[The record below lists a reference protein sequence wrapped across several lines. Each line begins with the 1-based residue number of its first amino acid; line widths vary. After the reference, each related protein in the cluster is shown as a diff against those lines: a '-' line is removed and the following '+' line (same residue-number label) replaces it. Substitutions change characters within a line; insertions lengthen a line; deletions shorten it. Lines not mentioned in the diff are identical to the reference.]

1 LAKLNQKTEK
11 TKAPLIRFQNLIGI
25 FVADRPTQTK
35 NRFMASATVSIEVH
49 RTQHSRLPG
58 LDINNLP
65 FGKVFTDHM
74 FIAEYSNGKWEKS
87 HISPYSKL
95 QLSPASSMMHYG
107 QAIFEGL
114 KAYRSDSGEVLLFR
128 PVENQ
133 KRLNVSA
140 QRMAMPELSEE
151 IFMEGMIELLR
162 LDQNWVPAGD
172 GRSLY
177 LRPFMIATDDY
188 IGVKPSDSYMFLI
201 IASPVG
207 AYYDHP
213 LKVRVEQSYFRA
225 VEGGVGYVK
234 ASGNYGRSLYPSA
247 LAKKEGYDQL
257 IWTDGREHKY
267 VEESGTMNL
276 MFVLDGKLITPSLSD
291 TILAGITRDSV
302 LTLAR
307 DWGMPVE
314 ERRISVDEIGKA
326 LADGSLTEAFGTG
339 TAATIA
345 HISHI
350 GYEGKDHELP
360 ALTDK
365 SFSKRVNK
373 ALDNIRRGR
382 AADPHGWVYRVC

>member
-1 LAKLNQKTEK
+1 
-11 TKAPLIRFQNLIGI
+11 
-25 FVADRPTQTK
+25 
-35 NRFMASATVSIEVH
+35 
-49 RTQHSRLPG
+49 
-58 LDINNLP
+58 
-65 FGKVFTDHM
+65 M
-74 FIAEYSNGKWEKS
+74 FLAEYHEGKWVRPR
-87 HISPYSKL
+87 IRPYGEL
-95 QLSPASSMMHYG
+95 NLSPASSVMHYG
-107 QAIFEGL
+107 QSIFEGM
-114 KAYRSDSGEVLLFR
+114 KAYRSDNADVLLFR
-128 PVENQ
+128 PIENQ

-140 QRMAMPELSEE
+140 VRMAMPEVPEE
-151 IFMEGMIELLR
+151 IFMEGLTELLR

-177 LRPFMIATDDY
+177 VRPFLIATDDY

-213 LKVRVEQSYFRA
+213 LKVRVEKSYFRA

-247 LAKKEGYDQL
+247 LAKREGYDQL

-276 MFVLDGKLITPSLSD
+276 MFVIDGKLITPALGD

-307 DWGMPVE
+307 DWNFPVE
-314 ERRISVDEIGKA
+314 ERRVEIKEVEEGLKSGK
-326 LADGSLTEAFGTG
+326 LTEAFGTG

-345 HISHI
+345 HISNI
-350 GYEGKDHELP
+350 GLEGKDYQLP
-360 ALTDK
+360 PLTDK
-365 SFSKRVNK
+365 SFSKKVGK

-382 AADPHGWVYRVC
+382 IEDPHHWVYKVC

>member
-1 LAKLNQKTEK
+1 MNSETLMIDVQKT
-11 TKAPLIRFQNLIGI
+11 Q
-25 FVADRPTQTK
+25 D
-35 NRFMASATVSIEVH
+35 
-49 RTQHSRLPG
+49 SRLPG

-65 FGKVFTDHM
+65 FGKVFSDHM
-74 FIAEYSNGKWEKS
+74 FLAEYHDGKWGS
-87 HISPYSKL
+87 TRIVPYGNL

-107 QAIFEGL
+107 QSIFEGL
-114 KAYRSDSGEVLLFR
+114 KAYRSDNGEVLLFR
-128 PVENQ
+128 PLQNQ
-133 KRLNVSA
+133 QRLCVSA
-140 QRMAMPELSEE
+140 QRMAMPEVPEDV
-151 IFMEGMIELLR
+151 FMDGLVELLR

-177 LRPFMIATDDY
+177 VRPFLIATDDY

-213 LKVRVEQSYFRA
+213 LKVKVEKSYFRA

-247 LAKKEGYDQL
+247 LAKKDGYDQL

-276 MFVLDGKLITPSLSD
+276 MFVINGKLYTPNLSD

-302 LTLAR
+302 ITLAR
-307 DWGMPVE
+307 DWDIEVV
-314 ERRISVDEIGKA
+314 ERRIAIAEVIEAIENGQ
-326 LADGSLTEAFGTG
+326 LTEAFGTG

-350 GYEGKDHELP
+350 GYEGMDYQLPELN
-360 ALTDK
+360 DQ
-365 SFSKRVNK
+365 SFSRKVNK

-382 AADPHGWVYRVC
+382 IADPHEWIFKVC

>member
-1 LAKLNQKTEK
+1 MNSATSAIQVEK
-11 TKAPLIRFQNLIGI
+11 TKQ
-25 FVADRPTQTK
+25 
-35 NRFMASATVSIEVH
+35 
-49 RTQHSRLPG
+49 SRLPG

-65 FGKVFTDHM
+65 FGKVFSDHM
-74 FIAEYSNGKWEKS
+74 FIAKYENGQWGKM
-87 HISPYSKL
+87 HIEPYGML
-95 QLSPASSMMHYG
+95 YLSPASSMMHYG
-107 QAIFEGL
+107 QAIFEGM
-114 KAYRSDSGEVLLFR
+114 KAYRSDKGEVLLFR
-128 PVENQ
+128 PKENQ

-140 QRMAMPELSEE
+140 HRMAMPELPEN
-151 IFMEGMIELLR
+151 IFMEGLVELLR

-177 LRPFMIATDDY
+177 IRPFMIATDDY

-213 LKVRVEQSYFRA
+213 LKVKVEKTYFRA
-225 VEGGVGYVK
+225 VEGGVGFVK

-247 LAKKEGYDQL
+247 LAKKDGYDQL

-276 MFVLDGKLITPSLSD
+276 MFVNNGTLITPSLSD

-307 DWGMPVE
+307 DWGMKVE
-314 ERRISVDEIGKA
+314 ERRIAIDEVVEGLVK
-326 LADGSLTEAFGTG
+326 GTLTEAFGTG

-350 GYEGKDHELP
+350 GYEGIEYKLPEL
-360 ALTDK
+360 TEK
-365 SFSKRVNK
+365 SFSHRVNK
-373 ALDNIRRGR
+373 TMDNIRRGR
-382 AADPHGWVYRVC
+382 VEDPHGWVYKVC

>member
-1 LAKLNQKTEK
+1 MDT
-11 TKAPLIRFQNLIGI
+11 
-25 FVADRPTQTK
+25 
-35 NRFMASATVSIEVH
+35 ATFAIEVQK
-49 RTQHSRLPG
+49 TQHSRLPG

-65 FGKVFTDHM
+65 FGKVFSDHM
-74 FIAEYSNGKWEKS
+74 FLAEYHDGKWGKTR
-87 HISPYSKL
+87 IVPYGPL
-95 QLSPASSMMHYG
+95 HLSPASSVMHYG
-107 QAIFEGL
+107 QSIFEGL
-114 KAYRSDSGEVLLFR
+114 KAYRSDDGEVLLFR
-128 PVENQ
+128 PRENQ

-140 QRMAMPELSEE
+140 RRMAMPDVPEDV
-151 IFMEGMIELLR
+151 FMEGLIEMLK

-177 LRPFMIATDDY
+177 VRPFLIATDDY

-213 LKVRVEQSYFRA
+213 LKVKVEKTFFRA
-225 VEGGVGYVK
+225 VEGGVGAVK

-276 MFVLDGKLITPSLSD
+276 MFTMGDKLITPNLSD

-302 LTLAR
+302 ITLAR
-307 DWGMPVE
+307 DWGMKVE
-314 ERRISVDEIGKA
+314 ERRIAVDEVVEA
-326 LADGSLTEAFGTG
+326 LQKGTLTEAFGTG

-350 GYEGKDHELP
+350 GHDGMEYKLPEL
-360 ALTDK
+360 TEK

-373 ALDNIRRGR
+373 ALDSIRRGR
-382 AADPHGWVYRVC
+382 IEDPHNWVYKVC

>member
-1 LAKLNQKTEK
+1 MSTATIKLDVQKT
-11 TKAPLIRFQNLIGI
+11 A
-25 FVADRPTQTK
+25 
-35 NRFMASATVSIEVH
+35 
-49 RTQHSRLPG
+49 HSRLPG

-65 FGKVFTDHM
+65 FGKVFSDHM
-74 FIAEYSNGKWEKS
+74 FLAEYHEGKWVRPR
-87 HISPYSKL
+87 IRPYGEL
-95 QLSPASSMMHYG
+95 NLSPASSVMHYG
-107 QAIFEGL
+107 QSIFEGM
-114 KAYRSDSGEVLLFR
+114 KAYRSDNADVLLFR
-128 PVENQ
+128 PIENQ

-140 QRMAMPELSEE
+140 VRMAMPEVPEE
-151 IFMEGMIELLR
+151 IFMEGLTELLR

-177 LRPFMIATDDY
+177 VRPFLIATDDY

-213 LKVRVEQSYFRA
+213 LKVRVEKSYFRA

-247 LAKKEGYDQL
+247 LAKREGYDQL

-276 MFVLDGKLITPSLSD
+276 MFVIDGKLITPALGD

-307 DWGMPVE
+307 DWNFPVE
-314 ERRISVDEIGKA
+314 ERRVEIKEVEEGLKSGK
-326 LADGSLTEAFGTG
+326 LTEAFGTG

-345 HISHI
+345 HISNI
-350 GYEGKDHELP
+350 GLEGKDYQLP
-360 ALTDK
+360 PLTDK
-365 SFSKRVNK
+365 SFSKKVGK

-382 AADPHGWVYRVC
+382 IEDPHHWVYKVC

>member
-1 LAKLNQKTEK
+1 MN
-11 TKAPLIRFQNLIGI
+11 
-25 FVADRPTQTK
+25 
-35 NRFMASATVSIEVH
+35 SATLSIDVQK
-49 RTQHSRLPG
+49 TQHSRLPG

-65 FGKVFTDHM
+65 FGKVFSDHM
-74 FIAEYSNGKWEKS
+74 FIAEYHDGKWGHS
-87 HISPYSKL
+87 RIVPYGNL
-95 QLSPASSMMHYG
+95 QMSPASSVMHYG

-114 KAYRSDSGEVLLFR
+114 KAYRSDEGEVLLFR
-128 PVENQ
+128 PLENQ
-133 KRLNVSA
+133 KRLNRSA
-140 QRMAMPELSEE
+140 MRMAMPDVPEDV
-151 IFMEGMIELLR
+151 FMEGLIEMLR

-177 LRPFMIATDDY
+177 IRPFLIATDDY

-207 AYYDHP
+207 NYYDHP
-213 LKVRVEQSYFRA
+213 LKVKVEKTFFRA
-225 VEGGVGYVK
+225 VEGGVGSVK

-247 LAKKEGYDQL
+247 LARRDGYDQL

-276 MFVLDGKLITPSLSD
+276 MFTIGDKLLTPGLSD

-307 DWGMPVE
+307 DWGLKVE
-314 ERRISVDEIGKA
+314 ERRIEVKEVVDA
-326 LADGSLTEAFGTG
+326 LQNGTLTEAFGTG

-350 GYEGKDHELP
+350 GYEGIDYKLP
-360 ALTDK
+360 VLTEK
-365 SFSKRVNK
+365 SFSKRVSK
-373 ALDNIRRGR
+373 ALDSIRRGR
-382 AADPHGWVYRVC
+382 IEDPHNWVYKVC